1 MVLLAGFQ
9 ALLQRYSRQD
19 DLLVGSPVAGRGRS
33 ELERLIGFF
42 VNTLVLRGDL
52 AGDPGFAELLARVR
66 GTSLGAY
73 AHQDVPFERLVEE
86 LRPKRDLSRSP
97 LFQVMLTHQGM
108 PFKVPDLPGLAASA
122 LPLASGTA
130 KFDLTLAL
138 AEETAGLAAALEYDA
153 SLFDGATALR
163 LLGSFA
169 VLLAAA
175 VADPV
180 PASRRLPLLTQAE
193 RQQLLEWNESEP
205 PAVAGCLHEL
215 FEAQTKRTP
224 GATALVFGLDRFSYA
239 ELDALASRWA
249 RRLAWL
255 GVGPEVPVGICAER
269 TPEMVA
275 GMLGVLKA
283 GGAYVPLDPN
293 YPAQRLAWILEDL
306 QDGVETPVVLT
317 QRRLLSKL
325 AGMAARTVC
334 LDEAWDDQDMDGEAK
349 RRPADLGNLAYVIY
363 TSGSTGRPKGV
374 AIEHRTAAALVP
386 WSREVFSDAEMA
398 GVLAATSIN
407 FDLSVFELWVTLA
420 RGGKVILAANAL
432 ELPSLPA
439 RDEVTLIDTVPSAIA
454 ELVRGGGIPASVR
467 TVNLAGEALSRSLVD
482 GIYGAGAVER
492 VLNLYGPS
500 EDTTFSTFVC
510 VPRGERRAPT
520 IGRPLAGTQAY
531 VLDRHLEPVPRG
543 VPGELYPG
551 RRRTSR
557 GYLGRP
563 ELTAER
569 YVPDPFGASPGV
581 GGARM
586 YRTGDLVRYL
596 PDGQLEY
603 LGRIDHQVKVRGFRI
618 ELGEMEAA
626 LAAHEALAEAVV
638 VAREDRPGDLRL
650 VAYVV
655 PAGTAVPAAELRRF
669 LQARLP
675 EFMVPSVFVTLAAL
689 PLTPNGKVDR
699 QALPAPDEAGAG
711 PARCFAAPRT
721 PEEEL
726 LAGIW
731 GELLGVERV
740 GIDDDFFDLGGH
752 SLLATRVVSR
762 VRQALGVELP
772 LRALFEAPT
781 VAALAAA
788 VVAARAS
795 HGSAEPESLPPPI
808 VPVPRNGPLPL
819 SFGQERLW
827 FLDRLEPGSGAYNI
841 PAAVRLKGRFRTAVF
856 DRSLAAIVRRHEA
869 LRTTFG
875 MEQGRPVQV
884 IAPAEPVAA
893 AVDRPLGAAG
903 GPAAGRGAAPRR
915 GRRPVRPFDLAR
927 GPLLRGALL
936 RLEPEE
942 HVALVTLH
950 HIVSDGWSIGV
961 LLRELAALYGALA
974 AGVEPALPELPIQYA
989 DYAAWQR
996 DWLRGE
1002 ALAGQLAWWRERLA
1016 GAPAVLD
1023 LPTDRPRPAV
1033 GSMRGA
1039 SLPVAYA
1046 ADLSRTL
1053 AALGRRH
1060 GATLVHDPAR
1070 RLPGPARP
1078 ALRPGAPGRG
1088 LAGRQPRPGRDRGAD
1103 RLLPQHPGAAP
1114 ATWAATP
1121 ASPSCSGGC
1130 ATRHSAPTPTRT
1142 CRSRSWSTELAPE
1155 RNLSHPPIFQVLLV
1169 LQNMP
1174 LPVLELP
1181 GLTLEQVQVDSDSAK
1196 LDLVLN
1202 LTDTGRGLAGRWL
1215 YKSDLFDRATALRF
1229 AGHFQTLLEGI
1240 AAVPE
1245 RRLSELPLLSAAE
1258 VQQLREWNATAAAY
1272 RPACLHELIEEQ
1284 AARTPGAIAVSFE
1297 GEELGYRQLDR
1308 LANALARRLAALG
1321 VGPEVRVGIA
1331 AERSLEL
1338 VVGLLAI
1345 LKAGGA
1351 YVPLDPSYPRER
1363 LAWLLEDSR
1372 VERAAHPGAAGGGPA
1387 GPRRPGAAPGRRGG
1401 GRGH

>member
-1 MVLLAGFQ
+1 MRTVLFRLGAESHLALVVQHHIVSDGWSIGVFLRELAALYGGSPLPDLPIQYADYAVWQRSWLESGVLESQLAYWRERLRGAPQALDLPTDRPRPPVQGFRGGERSVLLPGGLVRGLQALGRREGVTPFMVLLAGFQ

-33 ELERLIGFF
+33 ELEPMIGFF

-73 AHQDVPFERLVEE
+73 THQDVPFERLVEE

-108 PFKVPDLPGLAASA
+108 PFKVPDLPGIAASA

-138 AEETAGLAAALEYDA
+138 AEETAGLAASLEYDA

-175 VADPV
+175 VADPYR
-180 PASRRLPLLTQAE
+180 PLAALPLLTQSE

-205 PAVAGCLHEL
+205 PAAAGCLHEL
-215 FEAQTKRTP
+215 FEAQAKRTP

-349 RRPADLGNLAYVIY
+349 RRPADLGNLAYMIY

-386 WSREVFSDAEMA
+386 WSREVFSDTEMA

-407 FDLSVFELWVTLA
+407 FDLSIFELWVTLA

-454 ELVRGGGIPASVR
+454 ELVRGGGIPASVL

-482 GIYGAGAVER
+482 GIYGAAAVER

-531 VLDRHLEPVPRG
+531 ILGRHLEPVPRG
-543 VPGELYPG
+543 VPGELYLG
-551 RRRTSR
+551 GAGTSR
-557 GYLGRP
+557 GYLNRP

-586 YRTGDLVRYL
+586 YKTGDLVRYL
-596 PDGQLEY
+596 PDGQLDY
-603 LGRIDHQVKVRGFRI
+603 LGRLDHQVKVRGFRV
-618 ELGEMEAA
+618 ELGEVEAA

-675 EFMVPSVFVTLAAL
+675 EFMVPSIFVTLAAL
-689 PLTPNGKVDR
+689 PLTPNGKLDR
-699 QALPAPDEAGAG
+699 QALPAPGRAAADPRETAWGA
-711 PARCFAAPRT
+711 PV
-721 PEEEL
+721 EEL

-731 GELLGVERV
+731 AELLGVERV
-740 GIDDDFFDLGGH
+740 GPEDHFFAAGGH
-752 SLLATRVVSR
+752 SLMAARLVAR
-762 VRQALGVELP
+762 VRSLLGVELP
-772 LRALFEAPT
+772 LTAVFESPTLAGLAGQVERIRRETLGLVGAPP
-781 VAALAAA
+781 L
-788 VVAARAS
+788 
-795 HGSAEPESLPPPI
+795 L
-808 VPVPRNGPLPL
+808 PVPRGAGIPL
-819 SFGQERLW
+819 SYAQERLW
-827 FLDRLEPGSGAYNI
+827 FLDRMEPAGAGLQH
-841 PAAVRLKGRFRTAVF
+841 AVRGPPRRTA
-856 DRSLAAIVRRHEA
+856 
-869 LRTTFG
+869 
-875 MEQGRPVQV
+875 
-884 IAPAEPVAA
+884 
-893 AVDRPLGAAG
+893 
-903 GPAAGRGAAPRR
+903 RR
-915 GRRPVRPFDLAR
+915 G
-927 GPLLRGALL
+927 GLR
-936 RLEPEE
+936 
-942 HVALVTLH
+942 
-950 HIVSDGWSIGV
+950 
-961 LLRELAALYGALA
+961 
-974 AGVEPALPELPIQYA
+974 
-989 DYAAWQR
+989 
-996 DWLRGE
+996 
-1002 ALAGQLAWWRERLA
+1002 
-1016 GAPAVLD
+1016 
-1023 LPTDRPRPAV
+1023 
-1033 GSMRGA
+1033 
-1039 SLPVAYA
+1039 
-1046 ADLSRTL
+1046 
-1053 AALGRRH
+1053 
-1060 GATLVHDPAR
+1060 
-1070 RLPGPARP
+1070 
-1078 ALRPGAPGRG
+1078 
-1088 LAGRQPRPGRDRGAD
+1088 PRPGRDRAAPRGPAHQLRGGRGRPGGPGRFASWSPRPAGVFSDRPFGA
-1103 RLLPQHPGAAP
+1103 RGAVGGSAAVARGRGAAP
-1114 ATWAATP
+1114 VRSGTGPPLAYRSVSARRREPPGARRP
-1121 ASPSCSGGC
+1121 ASHRLRRLVDRRLPARAGGSVWRLTTAGPADPVRRLRGLAALLAGERRAGVRSSPTGASGC
-1130 ATRHSAPTPTRT
+1130 VEHRRPWICPR
-1142 CRSRSWSTELAPE
+1142 
-1155 RNLSHPPIFQVLLV
+1155 
-1169 LQNMP
+1169 
-1174 LPVLELP
+1174 
-1181 GLTLEQVQVDSDSAK
+1181 
-1196 LDLVLN
+1196 
-1202 LTDTGRGLAGRWL
+1202 TGRGRRCRASAAASGR
-1215 YKSDLFDRATALRF
+1215 SCCRAASSAVSRRS
-1229 AGHFQTLLEGI
+1229 
-1240 AAVPE
+1240 AAVK
-1245 RRLSELPLLSAAE
+1245 
-1258 VQQLREWNATAAAY
+1258 
-1272 RPACLHELIEEQ
+1272 
-1284 AARTPGAIAVSFE
+1284 G
-1297 GEELGYRQLDR
+1297 
-1308 LANALARRLAALG
+1308 
-1321 VGPEVRVGIA
+1321 
-1331 AERSLEL
+1331 
-1338 VVGLLAI
+1338 
-1345 LKAGGA
+1345 
-1351 YVPLDPSYPRER
+1351 
-1363 LAWLLEDSR
+1363 
-1372 VERAAHPGAAGGGPA
+1372 
-1387 GPRRPGAAPGRRGG
+1387 
-1401 GRGH
+1401 